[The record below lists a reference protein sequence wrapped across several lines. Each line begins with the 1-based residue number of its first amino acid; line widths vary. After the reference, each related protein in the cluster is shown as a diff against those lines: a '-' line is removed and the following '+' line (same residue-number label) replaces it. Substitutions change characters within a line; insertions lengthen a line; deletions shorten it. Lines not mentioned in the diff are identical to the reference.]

1 MLCLVQFF
9 KNIKDISKDEV
20 SVTLKEDKLKYY
32 QWNKFFVRTVYNGRL
47 KLKIILIIE
56 DCSK

>member
-32 QWNKFFVRTVYNGRL
+32 Q
-47 KLKIILIIE
+47 
-56 DCSK
+56 